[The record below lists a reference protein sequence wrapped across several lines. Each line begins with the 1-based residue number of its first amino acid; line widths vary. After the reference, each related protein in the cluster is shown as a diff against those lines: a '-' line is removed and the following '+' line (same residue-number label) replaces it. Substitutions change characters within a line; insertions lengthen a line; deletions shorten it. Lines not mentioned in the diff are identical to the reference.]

1 MHIFTKPLGMIL
13 SFIYNVTNSYGLSII
28 LFTILIKLLLLPL
41 TIKQQKSMVEMQK
54 VQPLLTELQKKYKN
68 DKEKLNAE
76 MMKVYQEHKVNPAGG
91 CLPLII
97 QLFIVFALYRV
108 IYQPL
113 KYMLNF
119 SKEQILEIVN
129 ALNLGIA
136 ENLLAQKEIFI
147 AEQMRIN
154 FEKLGHLEFLHNV
167 KPIDFNFLNFINLA
181 DTPNISKISVLW
193 IFPILAS
200 LTTYVSSKLTSA
212 SSVQQGNSKQ
222 NDQAAQ
228 MQKSMMTMFP
238 IMTAFITFSL
248 PAGVGLYWVVSNL
261 VQMVQQV
268 FLNKYFAPNKK
279 EGIENQ

>member
-1 MHIFTKPLGMIL
+1 MIL